1 MSTIYRAPVRT
12 RVINHPSP
20 ASRVG
25 EGGRPQGVRGRGKH
39 SLPFVSP
46 AQHSLEGLLLQ
57 GGSLDLP
64 IDSSLTLLPPP
75 QPGQGPHQWSW
86 EGGEEAG
93 RSLAEAAAAA
103 ARRGRGGA
111 APPPLSPNRVT
122 GGAARVSLRT
132 EKCGPNSQDRS
143 AHHSPGLPGAS
154 SMEAQPRSFYPKG
167 ALPRPSPT
175 TPALGPHTHHP
186 ARPSGTSTPRRGG
199 RRPLPTRDLRRVAS
213 AAPPRPP
220 PGGGSGEA
228 AAVTRRPRGR
238 KLRPPPAP
246 PAAALP
252 RPGTKETKPRRPG
265 PAPLLPPLRP
275 PGRPPPARR
284 PSQAGSSQESGARG
298 RKRPGTPHS
307 SPSVFALAQGGGLDP
322 LRRGG

>member
-20 ASRVG
+20 ASGVG
-25 EGGRPQGVRGRGKH
+25 EGGRPLGVRGRGKH

-122 GGAARVSLRT
+122 GGAARVSFAQRSVVPTLRT
-132 EKCGPNSQDRS
+132 E
-143 AHHSPGLPGAS
+143 A
-154 SMEAQPRSFYPKG
+154 
-167 ALPRPSPT
+167 PT
-175 TPALGPHTHHP
+175 THLGCPGPAAWRPNQGPSIPRARCLAP
-186 ARPSGTSTPRRGG
+186 AP
-199 RRPLPTRDLRRVAS
+199 
-213 AAPPRPP
+213 PPRPWGP
-220 PGGGSGEA
+220 
-228 AAVTRRPRGR
+228 T
-238 KLRPPPAP
+238 L
-246 PAAALP
+246 
-252 RPGTKETKPRRPG
+252 TTRPG
-265 PAPLLPPLRP
+265 PAER
-275 PGRPPPARR
+275 ARHAE
-284 PSQAGSSQESGARG
+284 AGAG
-298 RKRPGTPHS
+298 HS
-307 SPSVFALAQGGGLDP
+307 RLGICAG
-322 LRRGG
+322 